1 MSTPVQNVAPP
12 PVIIEPTGFF
22 GQPKGLATLFF
33 TEFWERFSYYGMR
46 ALLVLFMT
54 ATVADG
60 GLGYN
65 AAKAG
70 AIYGIYTA
78 MVYLLALPGGWVAD
92 RLLGQR
98 KAVFLGGCVIAAG
111 HFSMAIESETTFFL
125 GLVLIVIGTGLL
137 KPNISVMVG
146 GLYPE
151 GGGRRDAGF
160 SIFYMG
166 INLGAFFA
174 PLLCGWVGENVNWH
188 FGFGLAGIG
197 MVLGLVQ
204 YVLGDKYLGTAG
216 QRVVTPEQAKADPQV
231 FTLAYV
237 ALGVIALVV
246 GLGLTGVLAIN
257 PESLAQG
264 TGLVIVSVAVGYLGF
279 AYVGGGLTAPE
290 KQRVIVIGILF
301 IFSALFWAA
310 FEQAGSSLTLFT
322 NQYTERMVGTFEV
335 PTSWL
340 QAINPLLI
348 IGLAPVFAW
357 LWIALASREPSI
369 PVKFALGLL
378 MVGIGFFVMVAAAA
392 LATGGVEPTK
402 VSMLWLALSYFCQ
415 TVGELCLS
423 PVGLSAM
430 TKLAPQKLASQIMGV
445 WFTSVSLGNLIAGQV
460 AGLFDS
466 LPLPQL
472 FGAVALT
479 TAVAGGILLLL
490 AKPIERLMGT
500 VR

>member
-1 MSTPVQNVAPP
+1 
-12 PVIIEPTGFF
+12 
-22 GQPKGLATLFF
+22 
-33 TEFWERFSYYGMR
+33 
-46 ALLVLFMT
+46 
-54 ATVADG
+54 
-60 GLGYN
+60 
-65 AAKAG
+65 
-70 AIYGIYTA
+70 
-78 MVYLLALPGGWVAD
+78 
-92 RLLGQR
+92 
-98 KAVFLGGCVIAAG
+98 
-111 HFSMAIESETTFFL
+111 
-125 GLVLIVIGTGLL
+125 
-137 KPNISVMVG
+137 
-146 GLYPE
+146 
-151 GGGRRDAGF
+151 
-160 SIFYMG
+160 
-166 INLGAFFA
+166 
-174 PLLCGWVGENVNWH
+174 VGENVNWH

-204 YVLGDKYLGTAG
+204 YVLGDKYLGTTG

-264 TGLVIVSVAVGYLGF
+264 TGVVIVSVAVGYLGF